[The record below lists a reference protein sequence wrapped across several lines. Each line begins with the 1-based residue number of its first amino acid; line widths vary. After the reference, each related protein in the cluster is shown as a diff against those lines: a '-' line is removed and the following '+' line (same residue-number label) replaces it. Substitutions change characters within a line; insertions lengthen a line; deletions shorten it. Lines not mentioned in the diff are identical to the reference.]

1 MKYNTTIDRMTK
13 AEADTLLAQVRKV
26 AVDLMDARDGIPDG
40 PTVEARDAFISNA
53 KVDIHNAIWELT
65 KAIQHL
71 EFVSQDSE

>member
-13 AEADTLLAQVRKV
+13 AEADTLIAQVRKV

-40 PTVEARDAFISNA
+40 PTMGAKDAFMSNA

-65 KAIQHL
+65 KALQHL
-71 EFVSQDSE
+71 QFVSDN

>member
-13 AEADTLLAQVRKV
+13 AEADTLIAQVRKV
-26 AVDLMDARDGIPDG
+26 ARDLMDALDGIPDG